1 MNNTAQKI
9 CKICFILILV
19 LTFILWCALLADT
32 LQHDQTDDVLGSFL
46 TVELSC
52 IILLIAIVQEYIFYK
67 SVRYFIASAEL
78 KTTGRTVFYVSAFLI
93 DVAFI
98 IIEAIYVLPYVL

>member
-19 LTFILWCALLADT
+19 LTFILWCALLADA
-32 LQHDQTDDVLGSFL
+32 LHHDQTDDVLGSFL
-46 TVELSC
+46 SVELSC

-67 SVRYFIASAEL
+67 SVRYFLAGVEV
-78 KTTGRTVFYVSAFLI
+78 KTARKTVFYVSVFLI

-98 IIEAIYVLPYVL
+98 IIEATYVLPYVL